1 MLISGGIVELISVVI
16 RQETVGIAVVASDVV
31 VRRGIIY
38 IFVTRRVMVGIVA
51 VDGLAIGGVRGIRG
65 VVW

>member
-1 MLISGGIVELISVVI
+1 MVISGGIVELISVVI